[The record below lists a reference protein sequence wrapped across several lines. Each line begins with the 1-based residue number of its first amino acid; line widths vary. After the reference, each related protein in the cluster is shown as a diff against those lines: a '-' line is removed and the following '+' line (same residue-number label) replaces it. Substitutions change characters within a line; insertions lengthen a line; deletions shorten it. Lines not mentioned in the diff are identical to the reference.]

1 MGIGKIAAII
11 LTRDEEVHIDRALSS
26 LKGKVDQV
34 HVIDSLST
42 DQTIT
47 KAESA
52 GAITHQHP
60 WVSYADQV
68 NWALSVLPHDIDWV
82 LRLDA
87 DEYLHPEADIK
98 EELLRLTQHDPDL
111 SGVLCLRSMVFM
123 GHQLRFGGMG
133 KKPVL
138 RLFKKDKAKCA
149 DRLVDEHM
157 TVDGHIQSSQ
167 IELIDHCL
175 KGIGFWIEKHNKYAR
190 LEAEEYHRNLDRQN
204 HPSESAAGSDAV
216 QAQSRKRG
224 LYYSLPSFLRPL
236 AYFTL
241 RYLVLGGFLDGRAG
255 FYYSFMQAYWY
266 RSLVEINIRE
276 KRDQSKGK
284 A

>member
-11 LTRDEEVHIDRALSS
+11 LTRDEEVHIERALSS

-34 HVIDSLST
+34 HVIDSMSI

-60 WVSYADQV
+60 WVSYTDQV

-98 EELLRLTQHDPDL
+98 AELLRLTQHDPDL
-111 SGVLCLRSMVFM
+111 SGVRCLRSMVFM
-123 GHQLRFGGMG
+123 GHQLRFGGMS

-157 TVDGHIQSSQ
+157 TVDGNIQSSQ

-255 FYYSFMQAYWY
+255 FYYSFLQAYWY

-284 A
+284 M

>member
-1 MGIGKIAAII
+1 MSIGKIAAII
-11 LTRDEEVHIDRALSS
+11 LTRDEEVHIERALSS

-60 WVSYADQV
+60 WVSYTDQV

-87 DEYLHPEADIK
+87 DEYLHAEADIK
-98 EELLRLTQHDPDL
+98 EELLRLTQHDSDL

-138 RLFKKDKAKCA
+138 RLFKKAKAKCA

-157 TVDGHIQSSQ
+157 MVEGNIQSSQ

-190 LEAEEYHRNLDRQN
+190 LEAEEYHRNLDHR
-204 HPSESAAGSDAV
+204 SESVVGSDAV
-216 QAQSRKRG
+216 QAQFRKRG

-241 RYLVLGGFLDGRAG
+241 RYLVLGGFLDGRVG
-255 FYYSFMQAYWY
+255 FYYSFLQAYWY

-284 A
+284 M